1 MLLLILIPTYS
12 LSSTK
17 NTCTYLEPGYIQHQ
31 LGEIQTLLNKIH
43 LQPHFKNGQAQG
55 HKIVSIQKNS
65 DLLQLKLQK
74 NDIIKQIN
82 HRPFT
87 NNSDLAKNLAKLPFL
102 PEFTLTLHRNN
113 AELEFR
119 YITASNLYC
128 D

>member
-82 HRPFT
+82 HRH
-87 NNSDLAKNLAKLPFL
+87 LPII
-102 PEFTLTLHRNN
+102 LTLRKILQNC
-113 AELEFR
+113 LF
-119 YITASNLYC
+119 YQSSP
-128 D
+128 